1 MRQLKISQ
9 SITERTDETL
19 EAYLNDIS
27 KKNTVTPNEEVE
39 LARRIHEGDKEALE
53 KLVNA
58 NLRFVVSVAKQ
69 YRNQGLPLSDLISEG
84 NIGLVKAAEKFD
96 ETKGFKFITFA
107 VWWIR
112 QSIMK
117 AISEHGRVVRLPNNQ
132 NQFLLQIRKI
142 ERQYEQEENRPA
154 TIEEIADALET
165 DPEKVR
171 NTLVAASRSMS
182 LDAPVGDEEDTALV
196 DLTTNPD
203 AVQTDHTLDMESLN
217 QTLDMVLKAALKERD
232 IFIIKQTF
240 GIGCPEKSQE
250 EVSEM
255 LGLTRERVRQIRER
269 ALLKLKK
276 YKFLLCF

>member
-171 NTLVAASRSMS
+171 NTLVAASHSMS
-182 LDAPVGDEEDTALV
+182 LDAPVGDEEGTALV

-217 QTLDMVLKAALKERD
+217 QTLDMVLKTALKERD

-269 ALLKLKK
+269 ALHKLKK

>member
-53 KLVNA
+53 NLVNA

-269 ALLKLKK
+269 ALHKLKK

>member
-27 KKNTVTPNEEVE
+27 KKNTVAPNEEVE

-142 ERQYEQEENRPA
+142 ERQYEQEENRLA

-217 QTLDMVLKAALKERD
+217 QTLDMVLKTALKERD

-269 ALLKLKK
+269 ALHKLKK

>member
-154 TIEEIADALET
+154 TIDEIADALET

-269 ALLKLKK
+269 ALNKLKK

>member
-27 KKNTVTPNEEVE
+27 KKNTVAPNEEVE

-217 QTLDMVLKAALKERD
+217 QTLDMVLKTALKERD

-269 ALLKLKK
+269 ALHKLKK

>member
-39 LARRIHEGDKEALE
+39 LARK
-53 KLVNA
+53 
-58 NLRFVVSVAKQ
+58 
-69 YRNQGLPLSDLISEG
+69 YR
-84 NIGLVKAAEKFD
+84 
-96 ETKGFKFITFA
+96 
-107 VWWIR
+107 
-112 QSIMK
+112 
-117 AISEHGRVVRLPNNQ
+117 

-171 NTLVAASRSMS
+171 NTLVAASHSMS

-196 DLTTNPD
+196 DLTTNLD

-217 QTLDMVLKAALKERD
+217 QTLDMVLKTALKERD

-269 ALLKLKK
+269 ALHKLKK

>member
-171 NTLVAASRSMS
+171 NTLVAASHSMS

-217 QTLDMVLKAALKERD
+217 QTLDMVLKTALKERD

-269 ALLKLKK
+269 ALHKLKK

>member
-154 TIEEIADALET
+154 TIEEIAYALET

-269 ALLKLKK
+269 ALHKLKK

>member
-142 ERQYEQEENRPA
+142 ERQYEQEENRLA

-217 QTLDMVLKAALKERD
+217 QTLDMVLKTALKERD

-269 ALLKLKK
+269 ALHKLKK

>member
-27 KKNTVTPNEEVE
+27 KKNTVAPNEEVE

-171 NTLVAASRSMS
+171 NTLVAASHSMS

-217 QTLDMVLKAALKERD
+217 QTLDMVLKTALKERD

-269 ALLKLKK
+269 ALHKLKK